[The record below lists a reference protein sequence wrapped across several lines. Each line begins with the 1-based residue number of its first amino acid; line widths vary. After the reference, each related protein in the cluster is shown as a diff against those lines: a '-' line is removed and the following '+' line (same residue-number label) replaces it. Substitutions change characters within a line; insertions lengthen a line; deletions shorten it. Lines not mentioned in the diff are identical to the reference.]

1 MELLLSAISAGGLT
15 GAANQYLCLILISVA
30 ARLGL
35 VDLAPPVT
43 FIESWWFIAIVALF
57 WIVTALPAYGSA
69 LSPGVLNVVNTFVN
83 FLSGFLVPASAALLT
98 LASVGVIAQMHPDLY
113 DVLRTL
119 QIFDPGGQSIGKIGW
134 LMAGGGALAG
144 ATLTGAKFLAKPA
157 VSTAT
162 GTAGTASAPAY
173 ATVENVASIVLM
185 ALAYLLTKINPWLLV
200 GLLALVA
207 LIMAVVLGWA
217 VYQLWRLGKGIGQ
230 VIHLLE
236 TDPQAGFAVVAEFFV
251 WGSGW
256 LLWKHWNRGIVR
268 LTLWG
273 LWIIAVFFVLPAVGT
288 VLGVALAAV
297 PFLAFFVS
305 ALALGTGVAAVM
317 AGLYAGARS
326 AQSLM
331 KTFDRAPEPPSDA
344 AQGAP
349 APA

>member
-35 VDLAPPVT
+35 VNLAPPVA

-57 WIVTALPAYGSA
+57 WIITALPAYGSA

-98 LASVGVIAQMHPDLY
+98 LASVGVIAEMHPDLY

-119 QIFDPGGQSIGKIGW
+119 QIFDPSGESIGRIGW

-173 ATVENVASIVLM
+173 ATVENVASVVLM

-207 LIMAVVLGWA
+207 LTMAVVLGWA

-236 TDPQAGFAVVAEFFV
+236 TYPQAGFAVVAEFFV

-268 LTLWG
+268 LSLWG
-273 LWIIAVFFVLPAVGT
+273 LWVIAVFFVLPAVGA
-288 VLGVALAAV
+288 VLGVALATI

-317 AGLYAGARS
+317 AGLYVGARS